1 MMTKR
6 DLRLQVAKVT
16 ISVIGQNNDSNRSYN
31 SWKTVQDKHHGESQ
45 IYMYSSLTK
54 CDSVVGY
61 ITSERLGKLTKYLP
75 DGIFLFF
82 FIFENTFAPHWHF
95 PRKVPIDSIEV
106 PRKFPRSVV
115 ILDRNP
121 FSKEISSYCTW
132 IGEMKDRSQ
141 YTCNKQEMCMWT

>member
-75 DGIFLFF
+75 DGIFFF
-82 FIFENTFAPHWHF
+82 FF
-95 PRKVPIDSIEV
+95 S
-106 PRKFPRSVV
+106 
-115 ILDRNP
+115 
-121 FSKEISSYCTW
+121 FSKIHLLRTGIFPERCRLTRLRFPENSLEVLSFWIEI
-132 IGEMKDRSQ
+132 RSRR
-141 YTCNKQEMCMWT
+141 KSRHIAPGSER